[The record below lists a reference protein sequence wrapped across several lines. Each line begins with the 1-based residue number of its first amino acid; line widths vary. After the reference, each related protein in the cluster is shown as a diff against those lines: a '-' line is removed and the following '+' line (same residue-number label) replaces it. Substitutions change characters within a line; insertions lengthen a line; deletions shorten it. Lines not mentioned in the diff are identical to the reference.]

1 MISEGLRKN
10 AFWLYGV
17 IVGLAIKHALETV
30 IGHMLDPS
38 VHIYLQPGVTLTK
51 RLAYLD
57 GGTEVV
63 RLAVFLFTIIQFYL
77 GSVWFFDKFY
87 EGESVAYENNEYA
100 TDFLFG
106 LAHFLFF
113 FGWALSINTHSGYLR
128 VFPILAII
136 ILLYDSVWCRA
147 CKGRGNQQRYFE
159 IRKWTLV
166 NVGVV
171 GLAVLTYLL
180 AIHIAKNYF
189 DVQRSPIR
197 HRIGEVAASVPIL
210 AFSVV
215 DIVGMIIGKQ
225 IIADLV
231 IKAAKGVYE
240 WIARR
245 LRGEGPDGPQ
255 PPQG

>member
-30 IGHMLDPS
+30 LGHGLDPS
-38 VHIYLQPGVTLTK
+38 VHIYLEPGLTLPAALT
-51 RLAYLD
+51 YLD

-63 RLAVFLFTIIQFYL
+63 RLLVFIFTIIQFYL
-77 GSVWFFDKFY
+77 GSVWYFDKFY
-87 EGESVAYENNEYA
+87 ETPTSDYDNAQYA

-113 FGWALSINTHSGYLR
+113 FWWALSINTHTGYLR
-128 VFPILAII
+128 VFPVLAFVILM
-136 ILLYDSVWCRA
+136 YDAVWCWA
-147 CKGRGNQQRYFE
+147 CKGGNEDRYFE

-171 GLAVLTYLL
+171 VVAIGVYLL
-180 AIHIAKNYF
+180 AYHLAKNWF
-189 DVQRSPIR
+189 KVEGPPLR
-197 HRIGEVAASVPIL
+197 HRIAEVSAFVPIL
-210 AFSVV
+210 LFSIV
-215 DIVGMIIGKQ
+215 DMVGMIIGKQ

-231 IKAAKGVYE
+231 IKAFKTSTDWVTG
-240 WIARR
+240 R
-245 LRGEGPDGPQ
+245 LRDRGN
-255 PPQG
+255 